1 MGDMSERRR
10 FPRYPCRGAAEIYQ
24 NGQLAEWG
32 TVSDI
37 GRCGCYLELLSPLLL
52 GTEVELRLFVVGVFL
67 VIHAKIVC
75 TTPLVGM
82 GMEFLAAS
90 REQENLL
97 AQILGKVTAGNL
109 SPAPQPA
116 ERPQPAGATIHITR
130 EAAPEIFAK
139 MLERINEKGVL
150 TKEEMVE
157 MVRSQ

>member
-10 FPRYPCRGAAEIYQ
+10 FPRYPCKGSAEIYQ

-32 TVSDI
+32 IVSDI
-37 GRCGCYLELLSPLLL
+37 GRCGCYIETLSPLLV
-52 GTEVELRLFVVGVFL
+52 GTEVELRLSVVGVFL
-67 VIHAKIVC
+67 MIHAKIVC
-75 TTPLVGM
+75 ATPLVGM

-97 AQILGKVTAGNL
+97 AQILGIVTSGN
-109 SPAPQPA
+109 PAPSPQPA
-116 ERPQPAGATIHITR
+116 EHTRTASATICITR

-139 MLERINEKGVL
+139 MLKRINENGVV
-150 TKEEMVE
+150 TKEELVE